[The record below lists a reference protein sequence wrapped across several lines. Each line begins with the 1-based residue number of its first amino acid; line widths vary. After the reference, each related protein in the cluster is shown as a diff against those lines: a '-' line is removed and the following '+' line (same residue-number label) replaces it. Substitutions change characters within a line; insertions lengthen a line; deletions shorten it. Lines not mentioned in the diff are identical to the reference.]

1 MPNQK
6 KGSSKNPNDALK
18 YSGMAVKM
26 AVAIAAGV
34 FGGQYLDEK
43 LGNATPWMTIVLSLV
58 GVAVAIYFVITD
70 TSK

>member
-1 MPNQK
+1 MPSQK
-6 KGSSKNPNDALK
+6 KDSGNSNEALK

-43 LGNATPWMTIVLSLV
+43 MGNANPWMTIILSLI

>member
-1 MPNQK
+1 
-6 KGSSKNPNDALK
+6 
-18 YSGMAVKM
+18 MAVKM